1 MASQEDIKHQQ
12 TLLTTHRRNLALYI
26 NQQSMIGAA
35 YIPPAIANGIRE
47 SRDNIARIKG
57 ILRTWGVAV
66 EDHPDDDQ
74 PAPAAGPD
82 GPRQASGSGVT
93 INISGGDFRGANV
106 PIGNTSSGDIN
117 QQTGGATMGNTFN
130 QPNWNVAG
138 NVYNIARD
146 MNVSASSSK
155 DEFLAA
161 LRQFKSEID
170 KAQDLPADK
179 ADEMKEDVDTA
190 IKAIDKP
197 QPNKERAVERLTT
210 IQKVLDGLKGNVG
223 SALALGNLIGQ
234 VLLAAQGISF

>member
-1 MASQEDIKHQQ
+1 MPSQEDMKHQQ
-12 TLLTTHRRNLALYI
+12 TLLTTYRRNLALYI

-117 QQTGGATMGNTFN
+117 QQTGGSSVRNTFN

-138 NVYNIARD
+138 NVYNIAGD
-146 MNVSASSSK
+146 LNIGANPSK
-155 DEFLAA
+155 GEFLAA

-170 KAQDLPADK
+170 RAQDLPADK
-179 ADEMKEDVDTA
+179 ADELKEDVDTA

-210 IQKVLDGLKGNVG
+210 IQKVLDGLKGSVG

-234 VLLAAQGISF
+234 VLLAAQGIHF

>member
-1 MASQEDIKHQQ
+1 MPSQEDIDHQQ
-12 TLLTTHRRNLALYI
+12 KLLTTYRRNLAVYI

-57 ILRTWGVAV
+57 ILHKWGVAV
-66 EDHPDDDQ
+66 EDHPDDDE
-74 PAPAAGPD
+74 PAPAVGPNA
-82 GPRQASGSGVT
+82 PRQASGSGVT

-106 PIGNTSSGDIN
+106 PIGNTTSGDIN
-117 QQTGGATMGNTFN
+117 QQTGGSVSNTFN
-130 QPNWNVAG
+130 QPDWKVQG
-138 NVYNIARD
+138 NVYNIAGD
-146 MNVSASSSK
+146 MNVSASSNK

-179 ADEMKEDVDTA
+179 ADEMKDDVDTA

-234 VLLAAQGISF
+234 VVLAAQGIHF